1 MAVQVNESAI
11 AFLSEKIADGAFVS
25 ESSWPDDRPANE
37 EEISYIEEHGWNGFA
52 KWHLALDTQAS
63 QFSKR
68 RYEHLAGDFETV
80 HRSALMAAHAKAVKL
95 GFDQVKAA
103 AETLV
108 TELDEAAG
116 GPPESTAKPE
126 AEASPEA
133 SSEAPT
139 ETSAEAAEEPPE
151 EAPTEPPEEAPT
163 ESPTEAPTEA
173 PKEAPTEPPTEAPTE
188 SPTEPPTETSAE
200 APTEPPKEPTNG
212 TADTAEASA
221 DPEAAE
227 QRDDA

>member
-25 ESSWPDDRPANE
+25 EGHWPDDRPANE

-68 RYEHLAGDFETV
+68 RYEHLAGDFAKV

-103 AETLV
+103 AATLV
-108 TELDEAAG
+108 AELDEAAG
-116 GPPESTAKPE
+116 GPPENDPKPDPKPDDAAAS
-126 AEASPEA
+126 AETSPE
-133 SSEAPT
+133 T
-139 ETSAEAAEEPPE
+139 
-151 EAPTEPPEEAPT
+151 
-163 ESPTEAPTEA
+163 
-173 PKEAPTEPPTEAPTE
+173 
-188 SPTEPPTETSAE
+188 
-200 APTEPPKEPTNG
+200 TNG
-212 TADTAEASA
+212 TADAAEASA
-221 DPEAAE
+221 DPETAD
-227 QRDDA
+227 QPDDA

>member
-25 ESSWPDDRPANE
+25 EGHWPDDRPANE
-37 EEISYIEEHGWNGFA
+37 QEISYIEEHGWNGFA

-68 RYEHLAGDFETV
+68 RYEHLAGDFEKV
-80 HRSALMAAHAKAVKL
+80 HRGALMAAHAKAVKL

-108 TELDEAAG
+108 SELDEAAG
-116 GPPESTAKPE
+116 GPPEEGTPPAAEKP
-126 AEASPEA
+126 
-133 SSEAPT
+133 
-139 ETSAEAAEEPPE
+139 AEAANEPAQ
-151 EAPTEPPEEAPT
+151 EA
-163 ESPTEAPTEA
+163 
-173 PKEAPTEPPTEAPTE
+173 
-188 SPTEPPTETSAE
+188 
-200 APTEPPKEPTNG
+200 TNG

-221 DPEAAE
+221 DPETAD
-227 QRDDA
+227 QPDDA

>member
-25 ESSWPDDRPANE
+25 EGNWPDDRPANE

-68 RYEHLAGDFETV
+68 RYEHLAGDFEKV

-103 AETLV
+103 AEQLV
-108 TELDEAAG
+108 TALDEAAG
-116 GPPESTAKPE
+116 GPP
-126 AEASPEA
+126 ASAAQPAADEVPD
-133 SSEAPT
+133 EAPD
-139 ETSAEAAEEPPE
+139 EAPEEAPEESAEAAKKP
-151 EAPTEPPEEAPT
+151 
-163 ESPTEAPTEA
+163 S
-173 PKEAPTEPPTEAPTE
+173 KK
-188 SPTEPPTETSAE
+188 
-200 APTEPPKEPTNG
+200 PPKETTNG
-212 TADTAEASA
+212 TTDT
-221 DPEAAE
+221 PEAAAEPEPAE
-227 QRDDA
+227 QPDDA